1 MHENFHA
8 LLCGSDVKE
17 LVNFHVLSIRH
28 ISEVLENF
36 RKLLCRKA
44 EKDTTRKCIVMQ
56 NES

>member
-17 LVNFHVLSIRH
+17 LVNFYVLSIRD
-28 ISEVLENF
+28 IGEVLENF

-44 EKDTTRKCIVMQ
+44 EMYTTRKCMLMQ
-56 NES
+56 HES

>member
-44 EKDTTRKCIVMQ
+44 KMYTTRKCMLMQ
-56 NES
+56 HES